1 MAEAIVNP
9 QACDQCGHVP
19 STVEVA
25 TRAAID
31 ELAAGSPL
39 NGLEQALAQT
49 AMVLARAVDA
59 EEGGD
64 SRQLAGLSRE
74 LRATLKQL
82 ADSAPVPD
90 DDDAEDTG
98 PR

>member
-1 MAEAIVNP
+1 MDETS
-9 QACDQCGHVP
+9 ACDRCSGTVAA
-19 STVEVA
+19 STA
-25 TRAAID
+25 AAID
-31 ELAAGSPL
+31 ELGAGSPL
-39 NGLEQALAQT
+39 NGLENALAQT
-49 AMVLARAVDA
+49 AMVLARAIDA
-59 EEGGD
+59 EEGND

-90 DDDAEDTG
+90 DDDVEDSG

>member
-1 MAEAIVNP
+1 
-9 QACDQCGHVP
+9 
-19 STVEVA
+19 
-25 TRAAID
+25 
-31 ELAAGSPL
+31 
-39 NGLEQALAQT
+39 
-49 AMVLARAVDA
+49 MVLARAIDA
-59 EEGGD
+59 EEGND

-90 DDDAEDTG
+90 DDDVEDSG